1 MAFIML
7 LFPCSCLWGLST
19 LGCEAK
25 ELFTESRGA
34 MKKISLTMSLFYALM
49 LIALAL
55 PNLASARDKHD
66 HESER
71 SGNKHEG
78 NNFQNE
84 NRHNNDNNEG
94 DENNNDGNRSPV
106 SAPEPATL
114 TLLGV
119 GLVGLAAKFR
129 SRNR

>member
-1 MAFIML
+1 MFL
-7 LFPCSCLWGLST
+7 P
-19 LGCEAK
+19 LGFVHLGAQAK
-25 ELFTESRGA
+25 QLIAKSRGA
-34 MKKISLTMSLFYALM
+34 MKKISLTTSLFYTLT

-84 NRHNNDNNEG
+84 HRHFGNDEG
-94 DENNNDGNRSPV
+94 DDETNNNDGNRQPV

-119 GLVGLAAKFR
+119 GLVGVAAKFR

>member
-1 MAFIML
+1 M
-7 LFPCSCLWGLST
+7 
-19 LGCEAK
+19 GCEAK
-25 ELFTESRGA
+25 AIVYEKQLFTKSRGA
-34 MKKISLTMSLFYALM
+34 MKKISLTMSLFYALT

-71 SGNKHEG
+71 FGNKHEG

-84 NRHNNDNNEG
+84 NRNHNNES
-94 DENNNDGNRSPV
+94 DENNNDGNTTVRT
-106 SAPEPATL
+106 PEPATL

>member
-1 MAFIML
+1 
-7 LFPCSCLWGLST
+7 
-19 LGCEAK
+19 
-25 ELFTESRGA
+25 
-34 MKKISLTMSLFYALM
+34 MKKISLTMSLFYALT

-71 SGNKHEG
+71 FGNKHEG

-94 DENNNDGNRSPV
+94 DENNNEGNSSPV

-114 TLLGV
+114 RTPPDKTTTKAIRV
-119 GLVGLAAKFR
+119 TVSIR
-129 SRNR
+129 SRAT

>member
-1 MAFIML
+1 
-7 LFPCSCLWGLST
+7 
-19 LGCEAK
+19 
-25 ELFTESRGA
+25 
-34 MKKISLTMSLFYALM
+34 MKKISLTMSLFYALT

-84 NRHNNDNNEG
+84 HRNTNNNEG
-94 DENNNDGNRSPV
+94 DENNNDGNSSPV

-129 SRNR
+129 GRNR